1 MKKLLNAYALFLFAI
16 LSFAGVSRAME
27 AVDSTSQNL
36 QQSKGDKSE
45 VKKYVEN
52 LLDKTIAVLKD
63 STNSLEVK
71 KEKLKTLLANHLDTK
86 TMSGNTLGPRKKS
99 YTPEQLEE
107 FATAYKE
114 YLINSYADLVKSYNG
129 QKIEIKS
136 TNEVNKDYYDVQTEI
151 ISDGDQIFT
160 VNYHV
165 HKKEDK
171 LQIVDI
177 VTEGMS
183 LINTQKAEFMNILN
197 NQDLAALIN
206 NLKTKSLESTDTKS
220 LKKKADA

>member
-1 MKKLLNAYALFLFAI
+1 MKKLFNPYALFLFTI
-16 LSFAGVSRAME
+16 LSLAGASRAME
-27 AVDSTSQNL
+27 NIDSNSQNL
-36 QQSKGDKSE
+36 EQSKGDKSE
-45 VKKYVEN
+45 VKKYVET
-52 LLDKTIAVLKD
+52 LLDKTIIVLKD
-63 STNSLEVK
+63 STNTLEAK
-71 KEKLKTLLANHLDTK
+71 KEKLKILLADHLDAK
-86 TMSGNTLGPRKKS
+86 TMSGNTLGPRKRT
-99 YTPEQLEE
+99 YTAEQLEV

-136 TNEVNKDYYDVQTEI
+136 TNELNKGYYEVQTEI
-151 ISDGDQIFT
+151 ISDGDQIFN

-165 HKKEDK
+165 HKKQDK

-183 LINTQKAEFMNILN
+183 LINTQRAEFMNILN

-206 NLKTKSLESTDTKS
+206 NLKTKSLERIDTKS
-220 LKKKADA
+220 LKNKADA